1 MKGGNNKEETFK
13 EELLSHSWSS
23 ARNEWARLN
32 SVTRVV
38 ITSLK
43 CAVFAA
49 RQAETNL
56 WTQQNTAENLFYFKY
71 VLIFFKGE

>member
-1 MKGGNNKEETFK
+1 MGEIREGKGEMRGNERGNNKEETFK

-49 RQAETNL
+49 RQ
-56 WTQQNTAENLFYFKY
+56 
-71 VLIFFKGE
+71 

>member
-49 RQAETNL
+49 RQ
-56 WTQQNTAENLFYFKY
+56 
-71 VLIFFKGE
+71 